1 MKPSMSAAAILVTTA
16 LRPSRP
22 RRPRAALRSG
32 SLDSLVR
39 REISPACAQRAA
51 MLISGGGFCFAQPP
65 AVGKRS
71 TAGGTELR
79 FSSPVKILMW
89 RSATIKACPDLTKFV
104 LAGAAAF
111 GGAKWTLTERDDSHP
126 ELRKIDYSWV
136 RLAMGVLSL
145 VQSAE
150 TGQRGY
156 LLTNSQAYLIPYD
169 RGTAAVGPAIDE
181 LGKLVID
188 NPQQTPHNGHSAMPP
203 SDRTAKII
211 ESDESLTLSIT
222 NPLGTSDEI
231 RIPARMALIPP
242 LENRKLGRKNHQM

>member
-1 MKPSMSAAAILVTTA
+1 
-16 LRPSRP
+16 
-22 RRPRAALRSG
+22 
-32 SLDSLVR
+32 
-39 REISPACAQRAA
+39 
-51 MLISGGGFCFAQPP
+51 
-65 AVGKRS
+65 
-71 TAGGTELR
+71 
-79 FSSPVKILMW
+79 
-89 RSATIKACPDLTKFV
+89 
-104 LAGAAAF
+104 
-111 GGAKWTLTERDDSHP
+111 
-126 ELRKIDYSWV
+126 
-136 RLAMGVLSL
+136 MGVLSL

-211 ESDESLTLSIT
+211 ESDESFTLSIT

-242 LENRKLGRKNHQM
+242 LENRKLGRKIIRCESDPLLRADRFAVPISLECGFCHESIAT